1 MGISADD
8 AVTYRLKLRKK
19 FIELKPHHERQAQSQ
34 MEMIMTVQAARMPVG
49 VSSGGRIFGTILLS
63 GLASEIV
70 WEVWARLITPLWV
83 GGPLEP
89 AALVQSVFGFSNR
102 FAGEII
108 HFLVGLLAYP
118 FGYIFIALP
127 IARAVVPFLPWWIV
141 ALGYGVGLWV
151 FALYIMAHLIAGL
164 PAFLGFIPLTWASL
178 LGHLAFA
185 LAGAAVVKA
194 RLG

>member
-1 MGISADD
+1 
-8 AVTYRLKLRKK
+8 
-19 FIELKPHHERQAQSQ
+19 
-34 MEMIMTVQAARMPVG
+34 MEMIMTAQAMKMPIRA
-49 VSSGGRIFGTILLS
+49 SSGGRIFTTILLS

-89 AALVQSVFGFSNR
+89 AALVQSVFGLSSR
-102 FAGEII
+102 FAAELI
-108 HFLVGLLAYP
+108 HFMVGLLAYP

-127 IARAVVPFLPWWIV
+127 LARAIVPFLPWWTV
-141 ALGYGVGLWV
+141 ALGYGVGLWI

-164 PAFLGFIPLTWASL
+164 PAFLDWHPIAWASL
-178 LGHLAFA
+178 GGHLLFS

-194 RLG
+194 RHG